1 MPHHAGSRSG
11 RCPPAIQALIL
22 HGAAFSA
29 VLLLMVCG
37 RLLAGISMA
46 LEAAALLQGA
56 LAAAL
61 SRWRGLAPWW
71 LPIQLLFPVAS
82 MAVLSLE
89 VPPAFFLA
97 VFVLLLGLYWSTFR
111 TQVPLYPSGPAVW
124 EAVAGLLPQRQA
136 IRFVD
141 IGSGLGGLVLDL
153 AGRRPEST
161 FVGVEVAP
169 LPWLASFLRVRSRRS
184 GGRFIWGDYFRLD
197 FARYDV
203 VFAYLSPAAMPAL
216 WDKAK
221 AEMRSGTLLL
231 SYEFPIRGR
240 EPDTITLPA
249 PGGPALY
256 SWRM

>member
-1 MPHHAGSRSG
+1 M
-11 RCPPAIQALIL
+11 PAIQALIL
-22 HGAAFSA
+22 HCGAFLL
-29 VLLLMVCG
+29 VLLLMVCN
-37 RLLAGISMA
+37 RLLTGVSIA

-61 SRWRGLAPWW
+61 SHWRGLAPWW
-71 LPIQLLFPVAS
+71 LLIQFLFPAAS
-82 MAVLSLE
+82 IAVLSLDL
-89 VPPAFFLA
+89 PPALFLV

-111 TQVPLYPSGPAVW
+111 TQVPFYPSGPAVW
-124 EAVAGLLPQRQA
+124 EAVAGLLPQHQV

-141 IGSGLGGLVLDL
+141 VGSGLGGLVLNL

-161 FVGVEVAP
+161 FVGIEVAP
-169 LPWLASFLRVRSRRS
+169 LPWLASFLRARSRRS
-184 GGRFIWGDYFRLD
+184 SGRFIRGDYFSLD

-216 WDKAK
+216 RDKAK

-231 SYEFPIRGR
+231 SYEFPIPGL
-240 EPDTITLPA
+240 EPDNITSPN

-256 SWRM
+256 NWRM

>member
-1 MPHHAGSRSG
+1 MPAVE
-11 RCPPAIQALIL
+11 ALVL
-22 HGAAFSA
+22 HGVAFVM
-29 VLLLMVCG
+29 VLLLMVCS
-37 RLLAGISMA
+37 RWLAGVSVP

-61 SRWRGLAPWW
+61 SHWRGLAPWW
-71 LPIQLLFPVAS
+71 LPIQFLFPIAS
-82 MAVLSLE
+82 MALLSLDL
-89 VPPAFFLA
+89 PPGLFLV

-111 TQVPLYPSGPAVW
+111 TQVPFYPSGPAVW
-124 EAVAGLLPQRQA
+124 EAVAGLLPQHQA

-141 IGSGLGGLVLDL
+141 VGSGVGGLVLDL

-161 FVGVEVAP
+161 FVGIEVAP
-169 LPWLASFLRVRSRRS
+169 LPWLASFLRTRSRRS
-184 GGRFIWGDYFRLD
+184 SGRFIRGDYFSLD

-216 WDKAK
+216 RDKAK

-231 SYEFPIRGR
+231 SYEFPIPGMA
-240 EPDTITLPA
+240 PDNITWPD